1 MIQRVQS
8 VYLFVMALLS
18 SLLIPG
24 SILNFSEKTGFVV
37 RVTFNAVVR
46 YNSGQSTEIV
56 EKLFPL
62 SVLIVLITVIS
73 LTTIFFFNSRKI
85 QIQLSRFLI
94 FLAAI
99 LVVAIIHICLRII
112 SKFDASIIPGLKMIL
127 PVLILIISVLAFRG
141 IKKDDKL
148 VKSYE
153 RLR

>member
-24 SILNFSEKTGFVV
+24 SILNFSEKTGSVV

-73 LTTIFFFNSRKI
+73 LTTIFFFNRRKI

-112 SKFDASIIPGLKMIL
+112 SKFDASIIPGLKIIL